1 MIAVFLLVVT
11 EGQLEVPVAQKV
23 FDVLG
28 IEHEETRFV
37 PKGGGNAFWRDA
49 VKYNKAARY
58 AGPVLGI
65 ADLEQSPCPGG
76 LIVQYLPHGR
86 HPSFVLRI
94 AVHMLEAWLL
104 ADRQAISSFL
114 RVPVARIP
122 NDPDNLPH
130 AKRCLVN
137 LARQSRKRQIVEDI
151 VPSQGSEGVVG
162 RGYTPRMTNFIRT
175 AWRPTI
181 ASINSNSLRRA
192 LAAIQAIA
200 A

>member
-1 MIAVFLLVVT
+1 MFPLVVT
-11 EGQLEVPVAQKV
+11 EGQLEIPVVQKV
-23 FDVLG
+23 FDDLG

-49 VKYNKAARY
+49 VKYNKAARH

-86 HPSFVLRI
+86 HASFVLRI
-94 AVHMLEAWLL
+94 AVRMLEAWLL

-114 RVPVARIP
+114 RVPVAHVP
-122 NDPDNLPH
+122 KDPDNLPH
-130 AKRCLVN
+130 AKQCLVN

-151 VPSQGSEGVVG
+151 VPPQGSEGVVG
-162 RGYTPRMTNFIRT
+162 RGYAPQMTNFIQI
-175 AWRPTI
+175 AWRPNI
-181 ASINSNSLRRA
+181 ASTNSNSLRRA
-192 LAAIQAIA
+192 LAAIQAVA

>member
-1 MIAVFLLVVT
+1 MFLLVVT
-11 EGQLEVPVAQKV
+11 EGQLEIPVAQKV

-28 IEHEETRFV
+28 IEHEGTRFV
-37 PKGGGNAFWRDA
+37 AKGGGNAFWRDA
-49 VKYNKAARY
+49 VKYNKAARH
-58 AGPVLGI
+58 AGPMLGI
-65 ADLEQSPCPGG
+65 ADLEKSLCPGG
-76 LIVQYLPHGR
+76 LIMQHLPHGR

-94 AVHMLEAWLL
+94 AVRMLEAWLL

-130 AKRCLVN
+130 AKQSLVN

-151 VPSQGSEGVVG
+151 VPPQGSEGVVG
-162 RGYTPRMTNFIRT
+162 RGYAPQMTNFIRT

-181 ASINSNSLRRA
+181 ASANSNSLRRA
-192 LAAIQAIA
+192 LAAIQAVA

>member
-1 MIAVFLLVVT
+1 VIAVFLLVVT
-11 EGQLEVPVAQKV
+11 EGQLEVPVVQKV
-23 FDVLG
+23 FDVFG

-37 PKGGGNAFWRDA
+37 PKGGGNAFWRDV
-49 VKYNKAARY
+49 VKYNKAARHV
-58 AGPVLGI
+58 GPVLGI
-65 ADLEQSPCPGG
+65 ADLERSPCPGG
-76 LIVQYLPHGR
+76 LIVQHLPHGR

-94 AVHMLEAWLL
+94 AVRMLEAWLL

-114 RVPVARIP
+114 RVPAGRIP

-130 AKRCLVN
+130 AKQYLVN
-137 LARQSRKRQIVEDI
+137 LARHSRKRQIVEDI
-151 VPSQGSEGVVG
+151 VPPQGSEGVVG
-162 RGYTPRMTNFIRT
+162 RGYAPQMTNFIRT

-181 ASINSNSLRRA
+181 ASVNSNSLRRA

>member
-1 MIAVFLLVVT
+1 VIAVFLLVVT
-11 EGQLEVPVAQKV
+11 EGQLEVPVVQKV

-37 PKGGGNAFWRDA
+37 PKGGRNAFWRGA
-49 VKYNKAARY
+49 VKYNKAARH

-65 ADLEQSPCPGG
+65 ADLERSPCPGG

-130 AKRCLVN
+130 AKQYLVN

-151 VPSQGSEGVVG
+151 VPPQGSEGVVG
-162 RGYTPRMTNFIRT
+162 RDYAPQMTNFIRT

-181 ASINSNSLRRA
+181 ASANSNSLRRA

>member
-1 MIAVFLLVVT
+1 MITVFLLVVT
-11 EGQLEVPVAQKV
+11 EGQLEIPVVQKV

-28 IEHEETRFV
+28 IEHDETRFV
-37 PKGGGNAFWRDA
+37 PKGGGNAFWSDA

-94 AVHMLEAWLL
+94 AVRMLEAWLL

-114 RVPVARIP
+114 RVPAGRIP
-122 NDPDNLPH
+122 NDPDKLPH
-130 AKRCLVN
+130 AKQYLVN

-151 VPSQGSEGVVG
+151 VPPQGSEGVVG
-162 RGYTPRMTNFIRT
+162 RGYAPQMSNFIRT

-181 ASINSNSLRRA
+181 ASANSNSLRRA